1 MANLQSQIDILAKA
15 IIRNFA
21 NDHRMVESFG
31 GGIEEY
37 NPFDVIYQNEY
48 GNTLY
53 DLSYLNENEEFIWY
67 DSSIKEYTYQDVK
80 KTLSKITNPDDTIE
94 LTPKDFTEES
104 TDSVTIKDVGRTN
117 YEDGGK
123 TYKYYGKI
131 TFNGETKI
139 VKFTDI
145 DEYNSA
151 SLPSEIT
158 ITELEKESEGWSGKI
173 DNTDITISSIIY
185 EDETTINKEWSNIIT
200 LTKDENKEEW
210 NGRYIPI
217 DKTVTSG
224 ELSNLDSELFKI
236 SISKDTKTSEYI
248 VTYKTKPTAIPI
260 PIHDQKYQTRL
271 TNVGEKL
278 KGVNFSSLSDKLH
291 KYGPINTYDISCI
304 NVEGWNFMNK
314 ISVNEETIHN
324 ITNGELYTLFNQNN
338 GVAIITDENNSGYE
352 LTFNDNGNNVSF
364 IYDGN
369 TINLLDIKTEDGSN
383 WKTIFDTTY
392 VAKDVD
398 IIFNHNLHI
407 ISSLEGEYEVFINS
421 ELSGDGNMEVKNV
434 EIEFLNKDNS
444 NDSPFNNSDIISGD
458 GELELRFEY
467 NNNKY
472 ECTDNN
478 TYVINSIKLPNEF
491 SELTYNNNITISY
504 NTNTEK
510 YNLIL
515 HKSNN
520 NVSIKS
526 KIAATLSIPD
536 TLGLQLEYIRHGF
549 ETMKS
554 GVEHY
559 LKNIISCEI
568 KESGT
573 SIPVY
578 IHLAKKPLKEY
589 TSSTEF
595 YINNIEIL
603 SDNELIGN
611 IDGQPVIINYS
622 TTNMLNRIIAVG
634 HIKCSN
640 TTVKEH
646 IQDYN
651 ISGSNEGSEDVTI
664 TINNIYIAE
673 ENRYPVFN
681 TLPFDSTTKDSYK
694 ITTLTYDSINKCW
707 KCDGTYN
714 DGTTTPDNFTCY
726 ITSIVKQQQTSE
738 DVTSTI
744 KELTTTHKHKNYYF
758 AEKEMAKFPCNHI
771 IDKNGYIHTY
781 YYPDEE
787 NNAFSERKNKYSHF
801 NGLQERLFKN
811 VKPSHQY
818 NLVTGIFRSDA
829 GSTGTEEQCFNYY
842 VVKNLLQN
850 VTGYIESNYGGI
862 KSFNNV
868 ESRLLNLFTPIN
880 NENVYPSKD
889 KFSEKSTSSLC
900 MYVTNGTILNNNENT
915 QSTA

>member
-15 IIRNFA
+15 IVRNFA
-21 NDHRMVESFG
+21 NDLKMVESFG

-53 DLSYLNENEEFIWY
+53 DLSYLNENEEFIGY

-80 KTLSKITNPDDTIE
+80 KTLSKITNPGDTIE
-94 LTPKDFTEES
+94 LTPKDFTEEN

-139 VKFTDI
+139 VRFTDI
-145 DEYNSA
+145 GGYNSA
-151 SLPSEIT
+151 SLPSNIT
-158 ITELEKESEGWSGKI
+158 ITDLEKESEGWSGKI
-173 DNTDITISSIIY
+173 GDTDITISSIID
-185 EDETTINKEWSNIIT
+185 EDNKEWSNIIT
-200 LTKDENKEEW
+200 LTKVGNEEW
-210 NGRYIPI
+210 NGSYIPI
-217 DKTVTSG
+217 DKTVTSTSD
-224 ELSNLDSELFKI
+224 ELSKSKLFKI
-236 SISKDTKTSEYI
+236 SVSKNTDDEYI
-248 VTYKTKPTAIPI
+248 VTYKTKPSAIPI

-278 KGVNFSSLSDKLH
+278 KGVNFSSLSNKLH

-324 ITNGELYTLFNQNN
+324 ITNGEFYTLFNQNN
-338 GVAIITDENNSGYE
+338 GYK
-352 LTFNDNGNNVSF
+352 LTFSNDDNNVSF

-383 WKTIFDTTY
+383 WKTVFDTTY

-491 SELTYNNNITISY
+491 SVLTYNNNITISY

-526 KIAATLSIPD
+526 KITATLSIPD

-549 ETMKS
+549 ETMKLK
-554 GVEHY
+554 VEHY

-573 SIPVY
+573 SVPVY
-578 IHLAKKPLKEY
+578 IHLAKNPLEEY
-589 TSSTEF
+589 TSGTEF

-603 SDNELIGN
+603 SDNELTGN
-611 IDGQPVIINYS
+611 IEGQPVIINYS
-622 TTNMLNRIIAVG
+622 ETNSLNRIIELGYIICNGANG
-634 HIKCSN
+634 ISGIH
-640 TTVKEH
+640 T
-646 IQDYN
+646 QDYR
-651 ISGSNEGSEDVTI
+651 ITTKADDPSVTI

-673 ENRYPVFN
+673 ENRYPIFN
-681 TLPFDSTTKDSYK
+681 ALPFDSTTKDSYK
-694 ITTLTYDSINKCW
+694 ITTLTYDSVNKCW
-707 KCDGTYN
+707 KCDGKYDD
-714 DGTTTPDNFTCY
+714 DGDSTTDPKDFTCY
-726 ITSIVKQQQTSE
+726 ITSIVKQQQISE
-738 DVTSTI
+738 DVTSRI

-842 VVKNLLQN
+842 IVKNLLQN
-850 VTGYIESNYGGI
+850 VTGYIKSNYADGVSNI
-862 KSFNNV
+862 SDTID
-868 ESRLLNLFTPIN
+868 SQLLNLFTPIN